1 MPAPIRSATSWHL
14 ILADLAL
21 IVFLVTAAALEN
33 DDDAASTVR
42 ADIAPPIEASQAL
55 YRAGPG
61 LVPLAQWLDQQ
72 PRDPRAA
79 LTIMAQ
85 HVPGDENRIWTE
97 ARAMEQVATA
107 QGVRVRVII
116 RPAAQSDLY
125 ASLAFDQP
133 E

>member
-1 MPAPIRSATSWHL
+1 MPILIRSATSWHL

-21 IVFLVTAAALEN
+21 ILFLMAAAALEK
-33 DDDAASTVR
+33 DDSVASPEG
-42 ADIAPPIEASQAL
+42 ADIVPPIEASQAL

-61 LVPLAQWLDQQ
+61 LVTLAQWLDQQ

-79 LTIMAQ
+79 LTVVAL
-85 HVPGDENRIWTE
+85 HAPGDEDRAWTE

-107 QGVRVRVII
+107 QGVRVRAII
-116 RPAAQSDLY
+116 RPAMQSDIY